1 MNVTDTEVSRS
12 FIEVYTKFKLQICR
26 DVFGGHDEEPS
37 SLTTVESLCMEVISA
52 MERPT
57 INEFA
62 TYIGISQ
69 PNAAYK
75 VNSLIRKGYL
85 KKIRSVRD
93 KREYFLEVTDKYREE
108 NGSGERYL
116 ETVLERLNERL
127 APEEAEALAARLN
140 LISSE
145 LMPEIPSYRKRMR
158 E

>member
-1 MNVTDTEVSRS
+1 MNVTETEVSKS

-26 DVFGGHDEEPS
+26 DVFGGRGEEETG
-37 SLTTVESLCMEVISA
+37 LTTVENLCMEVISA

-85 KKIRSVRD
+85 RKIRSVRD
-93 KREYFLEVTDKYREE
+93 KREYFLEVTDKFREE
-108 NGSGERYL
+108 KSSGERYL
-116 ETVLERLNERL
+116 QTVLERLNDRL
-127 APEEAEALAARLN
+127 SPEEAEELASMLG
-140 LISSE
+140 LISNE
-145 LMPEIPSYRKRMR
+145 LMPEIPSYRKRR
-158 E
+158 RD

>member
-1 MNVTDTEVSRS
+1 MNETETEVSRS

-26 DVFGGHDEEPS
+26 DVFGGHGEEEK
-37 SLTTVESLCMEVISA
+37 SLTTVENLCMEVISA

-85 KKIRSVRD
+85 RKIRSVRD
-93 KREYFLEVTDKYREE
+93 KREYFLEVTDRYREE
-108 NGSGERYL
+108 KGSGERYL
-116 ETVLERLNERL
+116 QTVLGRLNDRL
-127 APEEAEALAARLN
+127 SPEEAAQLSTMLS
-140 LISSE
+140 LISNE
-145 LMPEIPSYRKRMR
+145 LMPEIPSYRKRKR
-158 E
+158 D